1 MAHAMVWPVLYAYF
15 GIFGAV
21 LFLLL
26 FGEAEMFEGTIVER
40 AHYYM
45 TEGCCLCGSFVARRA
60 LGEARGVRLASAC
73 DEWLCN
79 RPNPAMQLVYLAL
92 VMGGYAAYWTSVYD
106 LVGTFDKLS
115 IPILM
120 FTSISTWLVVCWSDP
135 GAITA
140 ENYEAMAA
148 AYPHDETLFHP
159 IVCKTLGV
167 VAPARSK
174 YCRVTKRRIAR
185 FDHFCGWMNNS
196 IGENNLRYFVSFLAI
211 HVVMCAYAGTVALSC
226 VRNEISRRGL
236 WDVGFE
242 GKDGTPTKL
251 TEDYALFARF
261 ALWHFAPILGLAAF
275 LYILVIAL
283 GAFLGYHL
291 WMISKGMT
299 TNETFKWQSYKRA
312 LKHLAMERAAE
323 GGGDG
328 GGGGGGGGDDDDDAV
343 KDAMDAMEDEDV
355 GCAPAV
361 GGGGGGGG
369 ASDGGG
375 GFASRIPG
383 ARYLGFARKKKNNNK
398 SFVMPPVVN
407 KYDKGF
413 RTNLHEV
420 FFPLSFAAQR
430 RIDEEKRAAKK
441 KK

>member
-135 GAITA
+135 GTITA

-328 GGGGGGGGDDDDDAV
+328 GGGG
-343 KDAMDAMEDEDV
+343 
-355 GCAPAV
+355 
-361 GGGGGGGG
+361 

-398 SFVMPPVVN
+398 SFMMPPVVN

-430 RIDEEKRAAKK
+430 TRESASHTTPFAWCTPILKDFSRHHSSPALPFQRLTGKTFD
-441 KK
+441 